1 MWLMVYYIRD
11 ACQIPY
17 LMFNTH
23 FPKKAAK
30 FGLYS
35 TISLFHISLSLRLMR
50 LTINDTYTKLLKHHK
65 ADTFKLFAIIYLC
78 DLRRPIKHEE
88 VL

>member
-1 MWLMVYYIRD
+1 
-11 ACQIPY
+11 
-17 LMFNTH
+17 MFNTY

-30 FGLYS
+30 FSLYS
-35 TISLFHISLSLRLMR
+35 TISLFHTSLSLRLTR
-50 LTINDTYTKLLKHHK
+50 LTINDIYTESLKHHK

-78 DLRRPIKHEE
+78 DLRRPVKHEE

>member
-1 MWLMVYYIRD
+1 MWLVVYYIRD

-17 LMFNTH
+17 LIFNTY

-30 FGLYS
+30 FSLYS
-35 TISLFHISLSLRLMR
+35 IISLFHISLSLRLIR
-50 LTINDTYTKLLKHHK
+50 LTINDTYTESLKHYK

-78 DLRRPIKHEE
+78 DLRRLVKHEE